1 MVSQLLQQVKGILLS
16 ATDTTG
22 RPIFNPVSDDGL
34 GTILGQRVVVGSGV
48 DDSANDV
55 VGIMGDWTKAV
66 YGTVNNVEV
75 SFSEDATLTVG
86 SGASA
91 KTLSMFQQNM
101 IAVRAEIEVGFRA
114 DTAHLSFLRRLDD
127 YEVGILPWYS
137 HGCSFR

>member
-1 MVSQLLQQVKGILLS
+1 M
-16 ATDTTG
+16 
-22 RPIFNPVSDDGL
+22 

-114 DTAHLSFLRRLDD
+114 DTAAFKLLKKA
-127 YEVGILPWYS
+127 
-137 HGCSFR
+137 